1 MILFKC
7 LLIIKIN
14 NNKNKIKINRRKK
27 SLITITPKQQEY
39 LDFVN
44 MYEILANTLES
55 SGLIVGIKKESDGNK
70 KQNTTNLQF
79 LINRMATKKSL
90 IFILNLIKK
99 KQKIINDKIEQEKF
113 INDWK

>member
-55 SGLIVGIKKESDGNK
+55 SGLIVGIKK
-70 KQNTTNLQF
+70 NLMETKSKIQ
-79 LINRMATKKSL
+79 LIYN
-90 IFILNLIKK
+90 F
-99 KQKIINDKIEQEKF
+99 
-113 INDWK
+113 

>member
-1 MILFKC
+1 
-7 LLIIKIN
+7 
-14 NNKNKIKINRRKK
+14 
-27 SLITITPKQQEY
+27 
-39 LDFVN
+39 

-99 KQKIINDKIEQEKF
+99 KQKIMNDKI
-113 INDWK
+113 